1 MWLPLT
7 VCSQIDRER
16 ERKREQQNNWIC
28 TPGGKIHALKALIYK
43 STSSF
48 ENRKPELRMLIKY
61 NELEKGFSRFTYHE
75 HRDHENCDRR
85 RGGGEGRGA
94 N

>member
-1 MWLPLT
+1 MVWLLLT
-7 VCSQIDRER
+7 VCSQIER
-16 ERKREQQNNWIC
+16 QRKKEQQNNGIC
-28 TPGGKIHALKALIYK
+28 TPGEKIYALKALIYK

-61 NELEKGFSRFTYHE
+61 NELETGFSRFTYHE
-75 HRDHENCDRR
+75 HRGHENCDRS
-85 RGGGEGRGA
+85 GGGA